1 MSDATSVEPAA
12 ADATSTAAGTSEG
25 SSTGRRSGGRAGRA
39 ALRASHVVERVP
51 YLTRTLKPFEIASE
65 ETLALIEHTA
75 DTVLEEV
82 GIEIRDYPEALPIF
96 KAGGAEVHGTRVR
109 FPRGMCREIVS
120 THAPATY
127 VQHARNPL
135 HDVVI
140 GGNNTVF
147 APNYGSPFVHDLDN
161 GRRYATLADFQ
172 NFVKLAYMSPWLHHS
187 GGTVCEP
194 VDVPV
199 SKRHLDMVY
208 SHLKYSD
215 KPFMGSVTAGSR
227 AADSV
232 ELARIGFGGDLN
244 DRTVMT
250 SLINA
255 SSPLVWDGTMLAA
268 AQCYAENNQACI
280 ITPFILAGA
289 MAPATSAGVAVQTL
303 AEALAGMTFTQLVR
317 PGAPVVFGSFA
328 SSMSMQ
334 TGAPTFGTPEPAMV
348 LYTMAALARRLG
360 VPFRSGGSLTA
371 SKLPDAQAAYESANT
386 LQPTVLGGVN
396 FVLHAAGWLEGGLA
410 IGYEKFV
417 LDCDQL
423 GMMST
428 FVRGLDA
435 SENGLALD
443 ALRTNPPGNH
453 FLGTA
458 HTLANFETAFYRS
471 DTADNNS
478 FEQWSEEGGLDAS
491 QRANA
496 IWKRRLAE
504 YEAPALDEAI
514 DEELQAFV
522 QRRKAE
528 LPDEFA

>member
-1 MSDATSVEPAA
+1 MTVPEHS
-12 ADATSTAAGTSEG
+12 GG
-25 SSTGRRSGGRAGRA
+25 GRRSGGRAGRA
-39 ALRASHVVERVP
+39 ALRASSVVERVP
-51 YLTRTLKPFEIASE
+51 YLTRTMAPFEILSDE
-65 ETLALIEHTA
+65 ALSTIEYTA

-82 GIEIRDYPEALPIF
+82 GIEVRDYPEALPMF
-96 KAGGAEVHGTRVR
+96 AKAGAIVDGTRVR

-120 THAPATY
+120 KNAPASYT
-127 VQHARNPL
+127 QHARNPL
-135 HDVVI
+135 HNVVI

-147 APNYGSPFVHDLDN
+147 APNYGSPFVHDLDK
-161 GRRYATLADFQ
+161 GRRYATLTDFQ
-172 NFVKLAYMSPWLHHS
+172 NFVKLAYSSPWLHHS

-215 KPFMGSVTAGSR
+215 KPFMGSVTAGER
-227 AADSV
+227 AQDSV
-232 ELARIGFGGDLN
+232 DLARIGFGGDLQ
-244 DRTVMT
+244 DLTVMT

-268 AQCYAENNQACI
+268 AQVYAENNQACI

-289 MAPATSAGVAVQTL
+289 MAPSTSAGVAVQTL
-303 AEALAGMTFTQLVR
+303 AEALAGMTFTQIVR

-334 TGAPTFGTPEPAMV
+334 TGAPTFGTPEPALV
-348 LYTMAALARRLG
+348 LYTVAALARRLG

-410 IGYEKFV
+410 IGYEKFI

-423 GMMST
+423 GMMHT
-428 FVRGLDA
+428 FVRGLDT
-435 SENGLALD
+435 SDNGLALD
-443 ALRTNPPGNH
+443 ALRENTPGNH
-453 FLGTA
+453 FLGTS

-471 DTADNNS
+471 DTADNSS
-478 FEQWSEEGGLDAS
+478 FEQWTEEGGLDAS

-496 IWKRRLAE
+496 LWKRRLAE
-504 YEAPALDEAI
+504 YEPPALDSAI
-514 DEELQAFV
+514 DEELQEFV
-522 QRRKAE
+522 ARRKNE